1 LSGITLSLVDSY
13 QWSGASMG
21 FAFEWDGK
29 KAAANASK
37 HGVSF
42 EEAATAFGD
51 PLSVTVVDPG
61 HSNDES
67 RFVLI
72 GRTVR
77 DRTVVV
83 VHTERGD
90 NIRIISARLATRRE
104 SSDYEQGET

>member
-1 LSGITLSLVDSY
+1 MELT
-13 QWSGASMG
+13 
-21 FAFEWDGK
+21 FEWDAD
-29 KAAANASK
+29 KAAANAVK

-42 EEAATAFGD
+42 EEASTAFGD
-51 PLSVTVVDPG
+51 PLSITVADPD
-61 HSNDES
+61 HSIDES

-104 SSDYEQGET
+104 SKDYEQGEI

>member
-1 LSGITLSLVDSY
+1 
-13 QWSGASMG
+13 MG
-21 FAFEWDGK
+21 LTFEWDAN
-29 KAAANASK
+29 KAAANTSK

-51 PLSVTVVDPG
+51 ALSITVADPD
-61 HSNDES
+61 HSIDES

-77 DRTVVV
+77 DQTVVV
-83 VHTERGD
+83 AHTERGD

-104 SSDYEQGET
+104 SKDYEQGEI